1 MHSTHNAEEHDNPDW
16 DETGKRRSQTRSTD
30 FYDMGTILRDLLE
43 QRWPGAMPEG
53 YQQEIDD
60 LLQDH
65 QYDKKGKR
73 LGPTSSLDG
82 VDLLLSS
89 IYRRNMGAA
98 A

>member
-1 MHSTHNAEEHDNPDW
+1 
-16 DETGKRRSQTRSTD
+16 
-30 FYDMGTILRDLLE
+30 MGTILRDLLE

-65 QYDKKGKR
+65 QYDEKGKR